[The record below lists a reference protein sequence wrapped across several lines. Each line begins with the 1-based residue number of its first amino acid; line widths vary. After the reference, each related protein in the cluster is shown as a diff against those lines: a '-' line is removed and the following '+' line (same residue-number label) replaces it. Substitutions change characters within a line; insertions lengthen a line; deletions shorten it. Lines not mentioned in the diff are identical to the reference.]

1 MIDLGQIG
9 AGISTKLV
17 IPDQNRFVMTVSV
30 CLSVRKEIF
39 DFYWEKLSMKPGFL
53 AQMQITNVFA
63 KTSKIKKN
71 HFLQVVYRREESS
84 TLPIDYIRFYVDR
97 CKRRT
102 YDTFKCLLE
111 EEYKMSLQLP
121 EPPQEVHIDL

>member
-1 MIDLGQIG
+1 MVEMEQIG
-9 AGISTKLV
+9 AGVSTKLV
-17 IPDQNRFVMTVSV
+17 IPDQNRFILKVSI

-39 DFYWEKLSMKPGFL
+39 DLYWKKLSMKPGFL
-53 AQMQITNVFA
+53 AQLQITNVFA
-63 KTSKIKKN
+63 KTSKNKKN
-71 HFLQVVYRREESS
+71 HYLQVVYHREESS
-84 TLPIDYIRFYVDR
+84 TLPIDYIRFYVNR

-111 EEYKMSLQLP
+111 EEYKMQLP